1 MLPSIPGMTGGMGGA
16 TITRDADFYIH
27 ELFPINFFGSTVY
40 ITTTHVCTIIIMVAL
55 MIFALAA
62 RRSVLKAEREHKMTT
77 FSTLVELGVDAL
89 NKFVSGTMGER
100 VAGKYA
106 NYIGVLALYIFFSN
120 TSGIFGLRPPTADY
134 GTKLCL
140 ALITFIMIE
149 YADIRYNKWGVV
161 KGLFEPVF
169 FFFPMNV
176 ISIFSTPLSMSL
188 RLFGNILGGT
198 VLMALYYGM
207 LPWFAKIGVP
217 AALHVYF
224 DVFSGAI
231 QTYVFCML
239 TITFIKDK
247 RGEA

>member
-55 MIFALAA
+55 MRFALAA

-106 NYIGVLALYIFFSN
+106 NYIGVLGLYIFFSN

-134 GTKLCL
+134 GTTLCL

-161 KGLFEPVF
+161 KGLFEPVC

-224 DVFSGAI
+224 GVFSGAI

>member
-134 GTKLCL
+134 GTTLCL

-169 FFFPMNV
+169 FFLQLDFLQLD
-176 ISIFSTPLSMSL
+176 IFVAAGIGQCLIEVDTDRIGGLKGQLLQAQRVFCRS
-188 RLFGNILGGT
+188 GGT
-198 VLMALYYGM
+198 LASHLD
-207 LPWFAKIGVP
+207 
-217 AALHVYF
+217 H
-224 DVFSGAI
+224 
-231 QTYVFCML
+231 
-239 TITFIKDK
+239 FIPT
-247 RGEA
+247 R